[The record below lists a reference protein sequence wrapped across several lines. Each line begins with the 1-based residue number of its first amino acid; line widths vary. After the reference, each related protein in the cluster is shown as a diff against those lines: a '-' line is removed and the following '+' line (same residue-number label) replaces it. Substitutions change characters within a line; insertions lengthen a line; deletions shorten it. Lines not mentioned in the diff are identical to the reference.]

1 MQTTR
6 TGPAARTP
14 LLVAAVC
21 AAAWAALW
29 VMVRT
34 GEGVAEDDATVLSW
48 LVGHRTPDATAVL
61 GGVSSTP
68 VDVLLVVAV
77 LAVVVWRARRTRS
90 LQPFLVL
97 GVAGGGAVVLAEGMK
112 ALVARPRPAAAEM
125 LGTPE
130 TGSGFPSAHTLVLGA
145 VVGAGALV
153 VWRTTTRAWARIAAV
168 VVAAGLALAMGLSRL
183 YLGDH
188 WLTDVLA
195 SYALL
200 GVVLAGAAV
209 ARLPRNRP

>member
-1 MQTTR
+1 MTAGTR
-6 TGPAARTP
+6 ARTP
-14 LLVAAVC
+14 LLVAGAG
-21 AAAWAALW
+21 ALAWTALW

-34 GEGVAEDDATVLSW
+34 GEGVAEDDGAVLSW

-77 LAVVVWRARRTRS
+77 LAVVAWCARRTRS
-90 LQPFLVL
+90 LQPLLVL
-97 GVAGGGAVVLAEGMK
+97 GVAGGTAVVLAEGMK
-112 ALVARPRPAAAEM
+112 ALVARPRPAAAAM
-125 LGTPE
+125 LGAPE

-153 VWRTTTRAWARIAAV
+153 LWRTTTRAWARAVAVTAAV
-168 VVAAGLALAMGLSRL
+168 GLTVAMGLSRL

-200 GVVLAGAAV
+200 GVVLAGAA
-209 ARLPRNRP
+209 AIRLPRRWS